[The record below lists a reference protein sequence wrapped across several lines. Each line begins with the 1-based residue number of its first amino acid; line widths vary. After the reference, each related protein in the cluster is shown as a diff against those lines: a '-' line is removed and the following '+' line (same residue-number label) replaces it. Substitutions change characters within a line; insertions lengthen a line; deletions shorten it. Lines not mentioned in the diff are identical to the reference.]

1 MCEGSRMGK
10 ARKRNMEMS
19 RTKNILKRMV
29 RLTLLA
35 SVGFAAFL
43 SLAQT
48 DAVLAATSP
57 TLGNAAPFA
66 VLGGQ
71 TVTNT
76 GPTVV
81 TGDLGV
87 SPGTAVTGFPPGIVV
102 PPGTIHAGDAIA
114 IAAQTDNTAAFGLL
128 DRGFDGCGI
137 MDRGVPFILHPNPL

>member
-19 RTKNILKRMV
+19 RTKNILKRMM

-102 PPGTIHAGDAIA
+102 PPERYTQAMRLRLRLRLITPLHLVSSISHALRPTRACR
-114 IAAQTDNTAAFGLL
+114 T
-128 DRGFDGCGI
+128 
-137 MDRGVPFILHPNPL
+137 